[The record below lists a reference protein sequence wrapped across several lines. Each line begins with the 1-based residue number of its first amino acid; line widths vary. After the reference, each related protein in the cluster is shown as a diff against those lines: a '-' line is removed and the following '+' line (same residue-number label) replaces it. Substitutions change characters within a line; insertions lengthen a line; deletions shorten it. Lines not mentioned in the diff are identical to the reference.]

1 MPERTFRNFCAGD
14 TQERSLTFQA
24 LLRPAPPAAALA
36 PGLAQLLVL
45 LDGLLLPRRG
55 GGRGGALEV
64 ARLPRRSFR
73 LLRGRRR
80 ESSSAIVGSAGAA
93 AAPDAPGRPNVP
105 RAAAAPR
112 PPGPDDEVSDNLSL
126 SVDKS
131 DDQNMKTSKLTH
143 NVTFQASSNM
153 DT

>member
-1 MPERTFRNFCAGD
+1 M
-14 TQERSLTFQA
+14 
-24 LLRPAPPAAALA
+24 
-36 PGLAQLLVL
+36 
-45 LDGLLLPRRG
+45 
-55 GGRGGALEV
+55 
-64 ARLPRRSFR
+64 
-73 LLRGRRR
+73 
-80 ESSSAIVGSAGAA
+80 GSAGAA

>member
-1 MPERTFRNFCAGD
+1 M
-14 TQERSLTFQA
+14 QEGLQSSLTFQA
-24 LLRPAPPAAALA
+24 LLRPAPAAALA

-93 AAPDAPGRPNVP
+93 AAPDASGRPNDP

-112 PPGPDDEVSDNLSL
+112 APGPDDEVSDNLSL

-131 DDQNMKTSKLTH
+131 DDQNMKTSKAHTQCDISGVKQHGHLTS
-143 NVTFQASSNM
+143 TL
-153 DT
+153 

>member
-1 MPERTFRNFCAGD
+1 M
-14 TQERSLTFQA
+14 
-24 LLRPAPPAAALA
+24 
-36 PGLAQLLVL
+36 
-45 LDGLLLPRRG
+45 
-55 GGRGGALEV
+55 
-64 ARLPRRSFR
+64 
-73 LLRGRRR
+73 
-80 ESSSAIVGSAGAA
+80 GSAGAA
-93 AAPDAPGRPNVP
+93 AALDAPGRPNVP

-126 SVDKS
+126 SVDIS